1 MSVQHQQ
8 IIDDLKQQT
17 KQLKDQIKDLKV
29 EIKETTTKGQC
40 AKLEEQIQFLNGELR
55 RVQAQSEQDKDA
67 LQVALAK
74 KQSLEETHTKLDNK
88 YREKEADLERALA
101 HKSDLEDQLQKSRAN
116 HEHNISHLREQ
127 LQQLQSES
135 TELRQQITVANGEI
149 AACKGDCQ
157 TKTQEVKLVYSKQV
171 EQFRVQVNDLIAE
184 LKDSRAK
191 IAKYEQQLGFYRGY
205 VRQLDENEE
214 QKVRLTRTRVIC
226 IFVQYH
232 ISSKKFGMKIIIL
245 L

>member
-1 MSVQHQQ
+1 MSVQHQR
-8 IIDDLKQQT
+8 IVEDLK
-17 KQLKDQIKDLKV
+17 KQMKDQIEDLKIKV
-29 EIKETTTKGQC
+29 EIKETTMKGQC

-55 RVQAQSEQDKDA
+55 RVQEQSEQDKDA

-74 KQSLEETHTKLDNK
+74 KQSLEETHAKLDDK
-88 YREKEADLERALA
+88 YREKEADLEKALA

-135 TELRQQITVANGEI
+135 TELRQQIAIANEEI

-157 TKTQEVKLVYSKQV
+157 TKTQQL
-171 EQFRVQVNDLIAE
+171 NLLIAE
-184 LKDSRAK
+184 LEDNRAK

-214 QKVRLTRTRVIC
+214 QKVRLTRTHV
-226 IFVQYH
+226 
-232 ISSKKFGMKIIIL
+232 
-245 L
+245 